1 MIVFQNPGLIDMA
14 AVTTLGVSVKDGDG
28 AIGYFGTGLKFAIAT
43 ILRNGGKVAIYSGAE
58 RHEFAMDRDTIRGQE
73 FDFVTMDGS
82 RLGFTTQL
90 GRNWKPWMAFRE
102 LASNCKDEGGC
113 YWSGDEYDCPADHTT
128 IAVTG
133 IDDVW
138 AERRTIMLEGKPIV
152 ANEHVEVREGISQY
166 VFYRGVRIHTAPR
179 PSAFTYNILGSLELT
194 EDRTAKYGFSVEQKI
209 ERGIGAIDDR
219 PMLRKMMTCGQD
231 FWEHHLDVPA
241 YGLPSAAFREV
252 ARELAMGSE
261 TVKSAN
267 PKAVAMAR
275 ASAIQDLQEGDSIDL
290 DLVQTRMI
298 AKASDM
304 LHKAGFRV
312 KDFPIIVCDTLGP
325 NICGMAKDGKIFLS
339 LLPFQ
344 KGTREVAATLLEEY
358 SHLKSGEGDATLGFQ
373 NWLFDQ
379 LLVQAERAAG
389 EPF

>member
-1 MIVFQNPGLIDMA
+1 MLVFQNHGAIDMA
-14 AVTTLGVSVKDGDG
+14 AVTTLGVSVKEGEG

-43 ILRNGGKVAIYSGAE
+43 ILRNGGTVAIYSGSE
-58 RHEFAMDRDTIRGQE
+58 RHLFATDRDLIRGQE
-73 FDFVTMDGS
+73 FDFVTMDGN

-90 GRNWKPWMAFRE
+90 GRKWEPWMAFRE

-113 YWSGDEYDCPADHTT
+113 YWSGDEYLPTADQTT
-128 IAVTG
+128 ITVTG
-133 IDDVW
+133 LDDVW
-138 AERRTIMLEGKPIV
+138 AERRTIMLEGSPL
-152 ANEHVEVREGISQY
+152 ASNEHFEVREGVSSY
-166 VFYRGVRIHTAPR
+166 VFYRGVRIYTAPR
-179 PSAFTYNILGSLELT
+179 PTSFTYNLTGSLELT
-194 EDRTAKYGFSVEQKI
+194 EDRTAKYGFSVEQKV
-209 ERGIGAIDDR
+209 ERGIGSLEEHA
-219 PMLRKMMTCGQD
+219 MLRTMMTCGTD

-241 YGLPSAAFREV
+241 YGHPGAAFREV
-252 ARELAMGSE
+252 ARELAMGNE
-261 TVKSAN
+261 TVKNAN

-275 ASAIQDLQEGDSIDL
+275 ASAIQDMQEGDSVDL

-312 KDFPIIVCDTLGP
+312 KDFPIIVLDTLGP
-325 NICGMAKDGKIFLS
+325 NICGMAKDGKIFIS

-379 LLVQAERAAG
+379 LLVQAEKAAG